1 MKTPIKS
8 FVFLILIAT
17 AQAGPFGF
25 QYGMTVEDIKKSG
38 IKLEKSKTVP
48 AEYKATNLPKEYKDW
63 NSSVLVGIT
72 KKYGLVQIQVTK
84 KLENNGKKN
93 LASKDFYDRY
103 KEALKTKY
111 GNSNSTNQINAEK
124 NSYSSRWNTWA
135 FTDRE
140 DKLETIRLTLK
151 TNTSLKKP
159 WDLVTLTYEFSD
171 NEEFWLE
178 SRALLKQK
186 ELGREPIN
194 LEDL

>member
-151 TNTSLKKP
+151 ANSSLKKP

-178 SRALLKQK
+178 SHALLKQK

>member
-1 MKTPIKS
+1 MKKLTNS
-8 FVFLILIAT
+8 LAFLILIAA

-25 QYGMTVEDIKKSG
+25 QYGMTIEDIKKSG

-63 NSSVLVGIT
+63 NSTVLVGIT
-72 KKYGLVQIQVTK
+72 KKYGLVQIQVNK
-84 KLENNGKKN
+84 QIENDGKKN
-93 LASKDFYDRY
+93 STSKHFYDRY
-103 KEALKTKY
+103 KEALLTKY
-111 GNSNSTNQINAEK
+111 GKPNSTNQINAKK
-124 NSYSSRWNTWA
+124 NSYSSRWNTWT
-135 FTDRE
+135 FEDRE

-159 WDLVTLTYEFSD
+159 WDLVTLTYEFTD

-186 ELGREPIN
+186 KLGREPI
-194 LEDL
+194 DLDDL

>member
-151 TNTSLKKP
+151 ANTSLKKP

-178 SRALLKQK
+178 SHALLKQK

>member
-84 KLENNGKKN
+84 QLENNGKKN

-151 TNTSLKKP
+151 ANTSLKKP

>member
-84 KLENNGKKN
+84 KLENNEKKN
-93 LASKDFYDRY
+93 SASKDFYDRY

-151 TNTSLKKP
+151 ANTSLKKP

>member
-151 TNTSLKKP
+151 ANTSLKKP